1 MLLTLLSGKEYYHIT
16 NMTLYELSRIHTW
29 EKTGL
34 LEEFHSLEKKLDEA
48 LKLERW
54 ARGMIA
60 AKWGH

>member
-1 MLLTLLSGKEYYHIT
+1 
-16 NMTLYELSRIHTW
+16 MTLYELSRIHTW